1 MWEEHAPA
9 MAAALERH
17 DAIVGEVVAAHG
29 GTLLKSKLE
38 GDATVSVFARATEC
52 ANAALALLAALAA
65 EPWPAGKEPRV
76 RMAMHT
82 GEAFERGGDYFGPAL
97 NRAARLRSLAG
108 AGEVLL
114 SQAVA
119 ELVRDHLPAGV
130 ELRDRGHRDLRGLSR
145 GENVYQL
152 ARRRR
157 IPSRPPLRPTRP
169 PSSHGRRSPPRS
181 TGAGPFVG
189 RERRA
194 RASSPVCGIAP
205 SPPP

>member
-1 MWEEHAPA
+1 MWEAHTAA

-38 GDATVSVFARATEC
+38 GDATVSVFARATEG
-52 ANAALALLAALAA
+52 AGAALALLDALGD
-65 EPWPAGKEPRV
+65 EPWPAGNEPRL

-114 SQAVA
+114 SQAVT

-130 ELRDRGHRDLRGLSR
+130 VLRDRGHPRPPRAVAGRERVRARARDDRT
-145 GENVYQL
+145 
-152 ARRRR
+152 RRRGR
-157 IPSRPPLRPTRP
+157 VRPSP
-169 PSSHGRRSPPRS
+169 PSSRGRRSPP
-181 TGAGPFVG
+181 P
-189 RERRA
+189 
-194 RASSPVCGIAP
+194 
-205 SPPP
+205 